1 MGRRN
6 IGRAPQKEIQLRGQT
21 VSTCEYLRSS
31 TSCGVT
37 NACGS
42 DALSSSMLECRLHVK
57 HCIRKDV
64 FIGVTKDAI
73 EMLLDEGAAG
83 RLYIYIFMLN
93 PFANNLFFLAIT
105 RELCIYDAHG
115 NRRQTGIIIEF
126 TITTTSTA
134 FDATGLNM
142 EEAVT
147 QGKEALVRMNL
158 APSSLE
164 PIQDAVDTSV
174 AVVANIKSLS
184 TTWSPLLDKVKLLS
198 ELFDGIAQVSG

>member
-1 MGRRN
+1 M
-6 IGRAPQKEIQLRGQT
+6 KE
-21 VSTCEYLRSS
+21 
-31 TSCGVT
+31 
-37 NACGS
+37 
-42 DALSSSMLECRLHVK
+42 RLDV
-57 HCIRKDV
+57 CIH
-64 FIGVTKDAI
+64 FIS
-73 EMLLDEGAAG
+73 
-83 RLYIYIFMLN
+83 MLN

-115 NRRQTGIIIEF
+115 NRRQIGIFIEF

-134 FDATGLNM
+134 SDAAGLNM

-184 TTWSPLLDKVKLLS
+184 TTWSPLLLKVKMLS
-198 ELFDGIAQVSG
+198 ELFDGIAQVGD